1 MKRVRSAGYERG
13 EAEAK
18 LFKLAVGNDFNRWQ
32 AISWINAA
40 IEDGLG
46 DWRAQRALDR
56 EIGGKE
62 LRDFTK
68 KQFAVSNRPHRH

>member
-1 MKRVRSAGYERG
+1 MKRMRSAGYERG

-18 LFKLAVGNDFNRWQ
+18 LFKQAVGIDFDRWQ
-32 AISWINAA
+32 AISWINDA

-56 EIGGKE
+56 EIDAWDMACRTMF
-62 LRDFTK
+62 LIIIAR
-68 KQFAVSNRPHRH
+68 